1 MQKHRCK
8 KTDSHTKG
16 VGICL
21 FGGLAGCFAAGRR
34 SCWCPAARKALILRR
49 VTPTLWN
56 RHPAP
61 RIPDKGCLRLYNLE
75 ELFDIEGKFIINKEE
90 GENRALLISATG
102 VGIIIQ
108 TGHEN
113 DNDEAS

>member
-1 MQKHRCK
+1 MQKGRFPHERCGNLSFCVHRR
-8 KTDSHTKG
+8 DG
-16 VGICL
+16 
-21 FGGLAGCFAAGRR
+21 FAAGER
-34 SCWCPAARKALILRR
+34 SCWRLAARKALLLRR

>member
-1 MQKHRCK
+1 M
-8 KTDSHTKG
+8 KG

-21 FGGLAGCFAAGRR
+21 FVCIGGMV
-34 SCWCPAARKALILRR
+34 LR
-49 VTPTLWN
+49 N

-108 TGHEN
+108 TGYEKPVYSTVYGISETCLFSADCN
-113 DNDEAS
+113 IKLNIQIK